1 MSLFSAGAREPQLA
15 DLDGLLAGSGQ
26 VVRRGQDARV
36 SVVVN
41 DGWRVTALVSELNAL
56 GLEPEVEDAA
66 ADEARPGGVAVRS
79 PWLTEL
85 RPLADAWTQGAVKL
99 PPLGWALDGPR
110 LRWWCLADGRVSPAM
125 YNLALGPHDQQ
136 AWAPVGA
143 ALAGA
148 GIPGLL
154 VGPRADGPA
163 YRIVGQRRLNRL
175 RELVGDAPAGA
186 AAADWPAAD
195 YGRWRAEHKT
205 EPRAEHETESRAG
218 HETEP
223 RAGHDAPGA

>member
-26 VVRRGQDARV
+26 VVRRGVDARV
-36 SVVVN
+36 SVVVT
-41 DGWRVTALVSELNAL
+41 DEWRVTGLVSELHAL
-56 GLEPEVEDAA
+56 GLDPEVEEPAP
-66 ADEARPGGVAVRS
+66 DEARPGGIAVRT
-79 PWLTEL
+79 PWLAEF
-85 RPLADAWTQGAVKL
+85 RPLADAWTRGAVKL
-99 PPLGWALDGPR
+99 PPNGWELDGPR

-125 YNLALGPHDQQ
+125 YTLSLGPNDQQ

-175 RELVGDAPAGA
+175 RELVGDPPAGA
-186 AAADWPAAD
+186 AAADWPVAD
-195 YGRWRAEHKT
+195 YLRERAQRDVH
-205 EPRAEHETESRAG
+205 G
-218 HETEP
+218 N
-223 RAGHDAPGA
+223 